1 MPKYV
6 KKPVAIEAF
15 HVGVDTDTPIW
26 INDALKEGILERHQ
40 DQELQDYY
48 IINPHDGNLNGGRA
62 DVGCY
67 ILQGIKGEIYTCEA
81 DIFEASYQEHIDITP
96 SYLHLNQKPVE
107 LDDVTEFV
115 DNNDLH
121 HIDIKLQS
129 APILEVGVN
138 GLQIDDV
145 IVLIHNI
152 IKSFNN
158 RFPCRENSM
167 ILTKL
172 QEAKAWSDI
181 RTENRQKRGV
191 EGKSEA

>member
-1 MPKYV
+1 M
-6 KKPVAIEAF
+6 
-15 HVGVDTDTPIW
+15 TDT
-26 INDALKEGILERHQ
+26 Q
-40 DQELQDYY
+40 DFLR
-48 IINPHDGNLNGGRA
+48 LN
-62 DVGCY
+62 
-67 ILQGIKGEIYTCEA
+67 
-81 DIFEASYQEHIDITP
+81 
-96 SYLHLNQKPVE
+96 NQPLT

-129 APILEVGVN
+129 APILKVGVN

-158 RFPCRENSM
+158 RFPCHENSL